1 MFETNTPKKAFFD
14 KAKDSFRVEFD
25 QALSDREYVNS
36 YDIMLKDS
44 DGFVVRH
51 LSIWSEYYFYDMPK
65 TRSYIFQDLEP
76 NTNYTVTIKACGFWN
91 NISEN
96 SLEED
101 IKTL

>member
-1 MFETNTPKKAFFD
+1 
-14 KAKDSFRVEFD
+14 
-25 QALSDREYVNS
+25 
-36 YDIMLKDS
+36 
-44 DGFVVRH
+44 
-51 LSIWSEYYFYDMPK
+51 MPK